1 MVLKQIKS
9 QGVSSRPPSSPRSS
23 PSWVPLRSAHPQP
36 SQQGFPVGVTGCTA
50 GSEPQNVRNR
60 ATAAPGDSPARPVPP
75 SNPVLFVPVL
85 AERTRAASLPARW
98 GSLRPVGAW
107 CWEWPSTGNSS
118 WGLPPAAGVSPAVSR
133 LLCTLGIAELR
144 RCFNPPL
151 GVGLPPPRKAGLCG
165 VGSRAVEE

>member
-60 ATAAPGDSPARPVPP
+60 ATAAPVDSLARPVPP
-75 SNPVLFVPVL
+75 SNTLLFMLVL
-85 AERTRAASLPARW
+85 AERTHAASLPAQFPHQTR
-98 GSLRPVGAW
+98 SSSCW
-107 CWEWPSTGNSS
+107 CWRRGHVQHLCPPGGDRFARSVPGAGN
-118 WGLPPAAGVSPAVSR
+118 GRV
-133 LLCTLGIAELR
+133 LGIA
-144 RCFNPPL
+144 P
-151 GVGLPPPRKAGLCG
+151 GVCLQQQESLQPFRDSCVRL
-165 VGSRAVEE
+165 V